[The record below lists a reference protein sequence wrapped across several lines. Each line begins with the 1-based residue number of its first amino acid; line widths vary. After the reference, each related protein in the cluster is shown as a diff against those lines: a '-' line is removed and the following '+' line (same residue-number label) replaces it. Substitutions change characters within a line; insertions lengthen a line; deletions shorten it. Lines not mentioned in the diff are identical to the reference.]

1 VVLTKPCAIWRIS
14 STTSA
19 MSRSLFRHSVVALR
33 NIVVKIFPRL
43 LLRVEL
49 DAEPLPL
56 RIQSWEHH
64 YLQDGRAVIAAPTIS
79 GVLGAALAVELRRSL
94 PPHRCAPVVV
104 CGLPQKNAPPPTGE
118 PPLPRRGEGP
128 TIAVAT
134 WALPGGS
141 SGNGEEEGAR
151 GRGRRPAAE
160 ITPVS
165 P

>member
-1 VVLTKPCAIWRIS
+1 LTKPCAIWRLS

-64 YLQDGRAVIAAPTIS
+64 YRQDGRVVIAAPTSS
-79 GVLGAALAVELRRSL
+79 GVLGAAGFHGRRWRWSSGGPFL
-94 PPHRCAPVVV
+94 LIVAP
-104 CGLPQKNAPPPTGE
+104 LWPPQKNAPPPAVE
-118 PPLPRRGEGP
+118 PPPPCRGEGP
-128 TIAVAT
+128 VAT

-141 SGNGEEEGAR
+141 SNDGEKEGAR

-160 ITPVS
+160 IAPVS